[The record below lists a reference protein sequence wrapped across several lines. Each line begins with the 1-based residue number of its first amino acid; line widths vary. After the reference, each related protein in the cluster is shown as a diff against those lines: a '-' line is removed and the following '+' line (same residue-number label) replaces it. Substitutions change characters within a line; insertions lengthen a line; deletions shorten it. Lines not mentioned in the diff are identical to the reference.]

1 MVEKGKECNPVSP
14 KRKGGRGGAHKAGSC
29 SRTATTEKG
38 DSRDRADDVNSDCG
52 YCGTVRPA
60 CVRVKDW
67 SEPAYHVDSDLT
79 SPAAQPQIPSPAF
92 PTPTGVMGTHNN
104 ATE

>member
-1 MVEKGKECNPVSP
+1 MVEKGKEGNPVSP
-14 KRKGGRGGAHKAGSC
+14 KRKGGGGGAHKAGSC

-38 DSRDRADDVNSDCG
+38 DSRARADNVKSDCG

-79 SPAAQPQIPSPAF
+79 SQDYTATNLIATF
-92 PTPTGVMGTHNN
+92 PTPTGVMTICN
-104 ATE
+104 T